1 MTEEDFLLLK
11 AQMFAVRTSAQVA
24 LSIIASLNP
33 ATAQAVQ
40 EGMDRAIATMEKVAG
55 EMPASKVLLMHAR
68 ADLVQLRSE
77 LEALPNMAANRSK

>member
-33 ATAQAVQ
+33 ATTQAVQ
-40 EGMDRAIATMEKVAG
+40 EGIDSAIATMERIAT

-77 LEALPNMAANRSK
+77 LGRLPKMAANKSN